1 MKEVAINIYKRPII
15 EVAVKRHRRRNN
27 RKGSHS
33 QRENKQVEVALKKS
47 RRQ

>member
-1 MKEVAINIYKRPII
+1 MKEVATNIYKRPII

-33 QRENKQVEVALKKS
+33 QRENKQVEDALKS